1 MVLPSD
7 YEVVFVAFES
17 VFWPIIAVVSISGF
31 VVFVLL
37 YATRIS
43 GKKTENPPE
52 NPLEFKEMGAFQ
64 GDHTVTNEEAK
75 SAKDEVRT
83 LDLEREILSDAIRR
97 LYEAHI
103 EGKINEEER
112 DKLAQRYK
120 SRMMT
125 VKNRISGQETT
136 LALHE
141 LEAMRS
147 DLIKLFSDRFDN
159 VNKKINEFR
168 SRLDI
173 KPVEAP
179 SSPPIQSKSEVP
191 LKKEKIV
198 RKRPKAPEKTGAEKR
213 IEEIKEEVEKVL
225 ERLGQ
230 IEVES

>member
-1 MVLPSD
+1 M
-7 YEVVFVAFES
+7 AFEFG
-17 VFWPIIAVVSISGF
+17 FWPIIAVVSASGF
-31 VVFVLL
+31 VVLVLL

-43 GKKTENPPE
+43 GKKTEKPLE
-52 NPLEFKEMGAFQ
+52 NPLEFKEIGAFQ
-64 GDHTVTNEEAK
+64 GDHTVTNEKAK

-83 LDLEREILSDAIRR
+83 LNLEREILSFAIRR
-97 LYEAHI
+97 LYEAHV

-120 SRMMT
+120 SRMMN
-125 VKNRISGQETT
+125 VKNLISGQETT

-159 VNKKINEFR
+159 VNQKINDFR

-173 KPVEAP
+173 KPVKAP
-179 SSPPIQSKSEVP
+179 SSPPIQSKSEFP
-191 LKKEKIV
+191 LKKENKIV
-198 RKRPKAPEKTGAEKR
+198 RKRAKAPEKTGAEKR